1 MVALLSVLS
10 SLERLSLQFESPQ
23 SRPNLESRR
32 PPPLKLSI
40 IPSLS
45 RFSFKGASEYLED
58 LVTCIDAPQ
67 LDDLEILFFNQIDFD
82 TPQLAQFIN
91 RTPIFGACYEAR
103 VGFDDED
110 VYVKLLIHNIGD
122 VVSDIGTSCREP
134 DWQLLAI
141 AQVCNSSLPPL
152 STVEDL
158 HIELGHSLYGVWKN
172 DTVDHTLW
180 LELLL
185 SFPAVKDLYL
195 AKELAPGIAA
205 ALQQLVGRRIT
216 EVLPS
221 VRNIFVKGIEPQEPF
236 REHIEEFVAARQ
248 LSGHPVAISVWRS
261 VFEWEFV
268 PLAAETVEN

>member
-10 SLERLSLQFESPQ
+10 SLERLSLRFQSPQ
-23 SRPNLESRR
+23 SRPDLESLQ
-32 PPPLKLSI
+32 PPPSRLFV
-40 IPSLS
+40 IPS
-45 RFSFKGASEYLED
+45 F
-58 LVTCIDAPQ
+58 P
-67 LDDLEILFFNQIDFD
+67 
-82 TPQLAQFIN
+82 P
-91 RTPIFGACYEAR
+91 
-103 VGFDDED
+103 
-110 VYVKLLIHNIGD
+110 
-122 VVSDIGTSCREP
+122 VSM
-134 DWQLLAI
+134 
-141 AQVCNSSLPPL
+141 
-152 STVEDL
+152 VEDL
-158 HIELGHSLYGVWKN
+158 RVELGRFLYGVWK
-172 DTVDHTLW
+172 DDAIESALW

-248 LSGHPVAISVWRS
+248 LSGHPDAISVWRS